1 MIRTIQVVYTT
12 RPLSLSQIEAFDMK
26 RYSFLCNYDKV
37 QVGDII
43 KSPMYTTPMQ
53 VVEIFNN
60 KDKVQYGITL
70 KNIIID
76 TINGVEPETINSNKF
91 NNNKNFNKMEKKS
104 IFSNFIE
111 KYKAQFI
118 PEKDDSLKVSMD
130 GNICV
135 LVNDGYVSI
144 DKDNNLISY
153 PREMCIDVPVYLLYL
168 LAKPYTQVQVGDIIK
183 VNNTYSKVLKKNG
196 NGSLSCLSF
205 SGCTQNKKEVKDFM
219 LGQAFVKVVVNMFG
233 NMQANGI
240 NPMILAMANDNM
252 DIKDLMVMQMMQ
264 NNNAHQMNP
273 MLMMAMMDKGKDNSM
288 METMMMMQMMGGQ
301 MNFPF
306 LGNQKDEEKE

>member
-1 MIRTIQVVYTT
+1 
-12 RPLSLSQIEAFDMK
+12 
-26 RYSFLCNYDKV
+26 
-37 QVGDII
+37 
-43 KSPMYTTPMQ
+43 
-53 VVEIFNN
+53 
-60 KDKVQYGITL
+60 
-70 KNIIID
+70 
-76 TINGVEPETINSNKF
+76 
-91 NNNKNFNKMEKKS
+91 MEKKS

-135 LVNDGYVSI
+135 LINDGYVSI
-144 DKDNNLISY
+144 DKDNNLVSY
-153 PREMCIDVPVYLLYL
+153 PGEMCIDVPVYLL
-168 LAKPYTQVQVGDIIK
+168 AKPYTQVRVGDIIK
-183 VNNTYSKVLKKNG
+183 INSTYSKVLKKNE

-219 LGQAFVKVVVNMFG
+219 LGQAFVKVVVNIFG
-233 NMQANGI
+233 NMQANGF
-240 NPMILAMANDNM
+240 NPMMLAMADDNV

-273 MLMMAMMDKGKDNSM
+273 MLMMAMMDKGEGNSM
-288 METMMMMQMMGGQ
+288 METMLMMQMMGGQ

-306 LGNQKDEEKE
+306 LGNQEDEEKK